1 VKTLLH
7 KLFRSDEHES
17 DIQPKGI
24 PCPVSIRCLQ
34 EHHRRALIGWIAN
47 RMGQLLHVESC
58 DSGTLIY
65 ISFSKEHI
73 NENKENVEEYLMY
86 LASCL
91 IEWLE
96 KGQDVYLRIKEM
108 NLSEKYHKGLLDVYE
123 EIKEDIHRYIPQ
135 KHAKPAEQNADDA
148 VWQVYRDV
156 IYAVTQKK
164 FLLIRES
171 EVEPHRQGNVIC
183 EASIRERSDIPQAR
197 DLAKQ
202 SLLEIGIPPTT
213 IMSHLLVI
221 SEAITNILK
230 HAKEGKLTI
239 VKTETSLHVLVEDR
253 GPGFPLKILP
263 YTTLM
268 AGYSTKK
275 SLGQGFT
282 LMMKMSDQILLSTS
296 SKGSTIIL
304 VFHEKEGVQHEGVV

>member
-1 VKTLLH
+1 MKTLLH
-7 KLFRSDEHES
+7 KLFGSSGHES
-17 DIQPKGI
+17 SDQPHSL
-24 PCPVSIRCLQ
+24 PRPVTIHCLK

-47 RMGQLLHVESC
+47 RMGQLLNVASC
-58 DSGTLIY
+58 ESGTLIY
-65 ISFSKEHI
+65 ITFSKERIEQNHEI
-73 NENKENVEEYLMY
+73 EEDCLIY

-91 IEWLE
+91 FDWLE

-108 NLSEKYHKGLLDVYE
+108 QLPDKHHKCLLDVYE
-123 EIKEDIHRYIPQ
+123 EIKEDIHYCFSQ
-135 KHAKPAEQNADDA
+135 KQVEPAEENLDDK

-156 IYAVTQKK
+156 IHAATHKK

-171 EVEPHRQGNVIC
+171 EISPYMQGNVIC
-183 EASIRERSDIPQAR
+183 EAIIRERSDIPKAR

-202 SLLEIGIPPTT
+202 KLQDIGLPPSTV
-213 IMSHLLVI
+213 MSRLLVI

-239 VKTETSLHVLVEDR
+239 VETESSLHVLVEDT
-253 GPGFPLKILP
+253 GPGFQLKILP

-282 LMMKMSDQILLSTS
+282 LMMKMADQVLLSTS
-296 SKGSTIIL
+296 SNGSTIIL
-304 VFHEKEGVQHEGVV
+304 VFHEKAGAKHEGAV